1 MNYCDVYKQNS
12 LAQTLALKHGSS
24 FLPSEEKVNEILNIT
39 KVKAQS
45 QNHNL

>member
-1 MNYCDVYKQNS
+1 MNYCDVYKQNF
-12 LAQTLALKHGSS
+12 QTLALKHGSS